1 MTASPGPRDGAQQ
14 HHPDPKRRAIAEGRR
29 FLTMFL
35 YLWVILAL
43 FALHERIVLRE
54 LGTSLPS
61 QGFAFVN
68 ALVLAKVML
77 IGEDLDL
84 GGWLRDRPLIY
95 PILHESL
102 MFAILFVAVHILE
115 GIVVGWFHGETI
127 SASVPVIGGG
137 GVAGLV
143 CVAVIMFVSLIPF
156 FAFRDLDRELGRDR
170 LRELLFSRRGHP
182 SANARSGDV

>member
-1 MTASPGPRDGAQQ
+1 MTVPPGPHDGAQQ
-14 HHPDPKRRAIAEGRR
+14 HHPDLKRRAIAEGRR
-29 FLTMFL
+29 FLIMFL

-54 LGTSLPS
+54 LSTSLPS

-95 PILHESL
+95 PILRE
-102 MFAILFVAVHILE
+102 ILDVRDPFCRGPHPGGV
-115 GIVVGWFHGETI
+115 VVG
-127 SASVPVIGGG
+127 
-137 GVAGLV
+137 
-143 CVAVIMFVSLIPF
+143 
-156 FAFRDLDRELGRDR
+156 
-170 LRELLFSRRGHP
+170 
-182 SANARSGDV
+182 